1 MLINLLRSIHC
12 RSALANGFF
21 GGKKAFAANEK
32 HYYAEIASYLA
43 MTNKEHGSS
52 QTKRRTKNNSL
63 HKRNEPLPNETKNEE
78 QSSPQTKRRT
88 KNNSLHKRKEER
100 RTMLTANETKNEE
113 QFSSQT
119 KRRTKNNPHRKR
131 NEELTPN

>member
-32 HYYAEIASYLA
+32 YNFAEIASYLA
-43 MTNKEHGSS
+43 MTEIKHG
-52 QTKRRTKNNSL
+52 
-63 HKRNEPLPNETKNEE
+63 
-78 QSSPQTKRRT
+78 SPQTKRRD
-88 KNNSLHKRKEER
+88 
-100 RTMLTANETKNEE
+100 EE
-113 QFSSQT
+113 QFSSTQT

-131 NEELTPN
+131 NEERRTILFTNENKN